1 MSSAADRLREL
12 GLQLPAAPAAMA
24 SYVPTV
30 QVPIADG
37 RSLLYISGQ
46 VASQDG
52 RLLTGRVP
60 DEVDLAHAQEA
71 ARCCALTILA
81 QLDSTVGLD
90 KVERLVNLTVW
101 VNCTSDFTEQPT
113 VANGASDL
121 LVQVLGES
129 GKHTRAAVGAC
140 GLPKD
145 VTVEIGAIA
154 LVRR

>member
-1 MSSAADRLREL
+1 MGLEL
-12 GLQLPAAPAAMA
+12 PSAPAAMA

-30 QVPIADG
+30 QVPVAEG

-52 RLLTGRVP
+52 QLLTGRVP
-60 DEVDLAHAQEA
+60 DQVDLEHAQRA
-71 ARCCALTILA
+71 ARCCALNLLA
-81 QLDSTVGLD
+81 QLDQAVGLD
-90 KVERLVNLTVW
+90 NVERMVNLTAW
-101 VNCTSDFTEQPT
+101 VNCTPDFSEQPV

-121 LVQVLGES
+121 LAQVLGDA
-129 GKHTRAAVGAC
+129 GKHSRAAIGAC
-140 GLPKD
+140 GLPKG